1 MMRFAIF
8 VALVAIGPHDRA
20 QGQSSTDARQVTFAA
35 PKAIVEVDTDKLKG
49 QVSNLSWSPD
59 GKDMYLQVVEKDRQG
74 KVKSAK
80 HYTIS
85 LAAKS
90 MKGGD
95 QPPWVTQYTAWKSAL
110 ASPAAPLFRI
120 GLEEREETRT
130 ATAAVGD
137 LAKGGG
143 AGGGDRGAI
152 PGTSAEEVGAIA
164 NQSYKVHVWSLKLK
178 GTVIGEWLNEG
189 VVPGINWGWAPAP
202 ARLIAFTK
210 RDGGPLTVMDE
221 QGRKQEI
228 AGPKNA
234 ILPAWSSDGTKIA
247 WLERKDR
254 KTFDLTI
261 ADVTAP

>member
-1 MMRFAIF
+1 MRFAII
-8 VALVAIGPHDRA
+8 ATLVAIGPHCRA
-20 QGQSSTDARQVTFAA
+20 HGQSMTDARQLTLAA
-35 PKAIVEVDTDKLKG
+35 PQAIVEVDTAKLKG

-59 GKDMYLQVVEKDRQG
+59 GKDMYLQTVEKNRNG
-74 KVKSAK
+74 TVKSAK
-80 HYTIS
+80 HYLVS
-85 LAAKS
+85 LAQKS
-90 MKGGD
+90 LKSGD

-120 GLEEREETRT
+120 ALEEREETKT

-143 AGGGDRGAI
+143 AGGGDRGPI

-210 RDGGPLTVMDE
+210 RDGGPMTVMDE

-234 ILPAWSSDGTKIA
+234 ILPAWSPDGSKIA
-247 WLERKDR
+247 WLEKKGG
-254 KTFDLTI
+254 KTFDLMV
-261 ADVTAP
+261 ADVMVQ